1 MTLPAHRRQ
10 EGTKRDGYLPVIL
23 FITIYHYRGKT
34 VGMTIL
40 LGLTALTLEKMN
52 AVTTS
57 GVGRADVRAT
67 GGHG

>member
-10 EGTKRDGYLPVIL
+10 EG
-23 FITIYHYRGKT
+23 
-34 VGMTIL
+34 TIL

-57 GVGRADVRAT
+57 GVGRADIRAT
-67 GGHG
+67 GGHGQHRDLRSSI